1 MLSQMPVGEEPR
13 RNRTQRLEALI
24 AQDVDGIVVS
34 HEGVADQFRRLE
46 IELGGSIPRAK
57 PGQFVQL
64 QPTDL
69 ASGALLRIPLSISHV
84 DGEASRFSVLY
95 EIVGPKSLALSR
107 LAVGDSVSC
116 LGPLGHPF
124 PDPPPGARVLL
135 VGGGIGVPPLIHLG
149 VHLRQV
155 DLSPILIV
163 GARHAGKHLPQSLL
177 LPATSDLR
185 QATDDG
191 TLGHHGFVTDL
202 LAEALA
208 DGPDQVIYTCG
219 PHPMMAAVA
228 KAAKKARILCYASL
242 EEYMACGFG
251 VCVGCVVE
259 RSSSAV
265 PAYEKFSR
273 VCVDGPVYD
282 AEEIVW

>member
-1 MLSQMPVGEEPR
+1 MKPIE
-13 RNRTQRLEALI
+13 

-34 HEGVADQFRRLE
+34 HEEVADDFRHLE
-46 IELGGSIPRAK
+46 IKIEGAFVDAK

-64 QPTDL
+64 LPGRAT
-69 ASGALLRIPLSISHV
+69 SSPLLRIPLSISHI
-84 DGEASRFSVLY
+84 DLTASTFSVLY
-95 EIVGPKSLALSR
+95 EIVGSKSEALSR
-107 LAVGDSVSC
+107 LRISDPVSC

-124 PDPPPGARVLL
+124 PPPPVGARPLL

-149 VHLRQV
+149 AHLRSGG
-155 DLSPILIV
+155 LSPILIV
-163 GARHAGKHLPQSLL
+163 GARHAGKHLPPKLL
-177 LPATSDLR
+177 SPATSDLR

-202 LAEALA
+202 LAVALKEDVA
-208 DGPDQVIYTCG
+208 STATDHPVIYTCG

-228 KAAKKARILCYASL
+228 RAAEEAGGLCYASL

-259 RSSSAV
+259 RSTTPTS
-265 PAYEKFSR
+265 AYEQFTR

-282 AEEIVW
+282 AREILW

>member
-1 MLSQMPVGEEPR
+1 MKPIE
-13 RNRTQRLEALI
+13 

-34 HEGVADQFRRLE
+34 HEEVADDFRHLKIK
-46 IELGGSIPRAK
+46 IEGAFVDAK

-64 QPTDL
+64 LPGRAT
-69 ASGALLRIPLSISHV
+69 SWPLLRIPLSISHI
-84 DGEASRFSVLY
+84 DLTASTFSVLY
-95 EIVGPKSLALSR
+95 EIVGSKSEALSR
-107 LAVGDSVSC
+107 LRISDPVSC

-124 PDPPPGARVLL
+124 PPPPVGARPLL

-149 VHLRQV
+149 AHLRSGG
-155 DLSPILIV
+155 LSPILIV
-163 GARHAGKHLPQSLL
+163 GARHAGKHLPPKLL
-177 LPATSDLR
+177 SPATSDLR

-202 LAEALA
+202 LAVALKELA
-208 DGPDQVIYTCG
+208 VALKEDVASTATDQPVIYTCG

-228 KAAKKARILCYASL
+228 RAAEEAGVLCYASL

-259 RSSSAV
+259 RSTTPTS
-265 PAYEKFSR
+265 AYEQFTR

-282 AEEIVW
+282 AREILW

>member
-1 MLSQMPVGEEPR
+1 MKPIE
-13 RNRTQRLEALI
+13 

-34 HEGVADQFRRLE
+34 HEEVADDFRHLE
-46 IELGGSIPRAK
+46 IKIEGAFVNAK

-64 QPTDL
+64 LPGRAT
-69 ASGALLRIPLSISHV
+69 SSPLLRIPLSISHI
-84 DGEASRFSVLY
+84 DLTASTFSVLY
-95 EIVGPKSLALSR
+95 EIVGSKSESLSR
-107 LAVGDSVSC
+107 LHISDPVSC

-124 PDPPPGARVLL
+124 PPPPVGARPLL

-149 VHLRQV
+149 AHLRSGG
-155 DLSPILIV
+155 LSPILIV
-163 GARHAGKHLPQSLL
+163 GARHAGKHLPPKLL
-177 LPATSDLR
+177 SPATSDLR

-191 TLGHHGFVTDL
+191 SLGHHGFVTDL
-202 LAEALA
+202 LAVALKEAVA
-208 DGPDQVIYTCG
+208 STATGQPVIYTCG

-228 KAAKKARILCYASL
+228 RAAEEAGVLCYASL

-259 RSSSAV
+259 RSTTPTS
-265 PAYEKFSR
+265 AYEQFTR

-282 AEEIVW
+282 AREILW